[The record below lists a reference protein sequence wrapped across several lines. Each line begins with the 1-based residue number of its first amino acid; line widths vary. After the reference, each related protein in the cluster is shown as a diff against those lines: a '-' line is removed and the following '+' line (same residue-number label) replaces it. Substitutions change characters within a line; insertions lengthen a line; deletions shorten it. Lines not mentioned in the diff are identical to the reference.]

1 MRTGTK
7 TTRAARDVAV
17 VGPRD
22 EAARSLNRTYLSSK
36 AGARRGWGRGVDAVR
51 GGSRGGAVEKSRD
64 ARDRRVGQSVPDF
77 RGDGER

>member
-22 EAARSLNRTYLSSK
+22 DAARTLNRTYLSSK
-36 AGARRGWGRGVDAVR
+36 AARAGA
-51 GGSRGGAVEKSRD
+51 
-64 ARDRRVGQSVPDF
+64 
-77 RGDGER
+77 GEEEA